1 MSKKKRDYSLFIDDI
16 LGAIEKIERY
26 ASMETFQEFS
36 RNEMAIDAVIRNFE
50 VIGEAARSIPEEVRK
65 KYPHVEWQEMVGF
78 RNVLIHEYFGIDV
91 ESVWD
96 TIQKN
101 IPALKKHVL
110 EMKRDKEHPSLFK

>member
-1 MSKKKRDYSLFIDDI
+1 MRKKKRDYSFFIDDI

-26 ASMETFQEFS
+26 ASVETFQEFS

-50 VIGEAARSIPEEVRK
+50 VIGEAARSIPEEVRQK
-65 KYPHVEWQEMVGF
+65 FPHVEWQEIVGF

-101 IPALKKHVL
+101 IPALKKHVM
-110 EMKRDKEHPSLFK
+110 EMKGDKGQPSLS